1 MPIEIR
7 PFEGDLRSWTAA
19 VWTAFGGHFDEADL
33 PVFEATHE
41 PDRSL
46 GAYDGDR
53 PIGTAGIFSF
63 SLTVPGGELPAAGV
77 TTVGVHPTHRRRGI
91 LRALMARQLADVRAA
106 GESIAMLWASEGS
119 IYQRFG
125 YGLGTL
131 GYSYEVDRHRTGFRQ
146 PFEPAGT
153 VRLVEREEAARLIPA
168 IFDRYRPT
176 RPGCYARSAANW
188 EAETF
193 HDPEHIRGGGSPRFY
208 AVHETDGTPDGYLAY
223 RTFGNWGPRGAAGRL
238 DVNEILGLSAGAEL
252 DLWRYAFDVDLMATT
267 TGWNVPIDSPLL
279 LWLAE
284 PRRLGAMISDAL
296 WIRIVDV
303 AAALEGRR
311 YSAEGDLTLELTD
324 AFLPDCAGTWTLT
337 AGAGGASVA
346 RSSHTPDLALDTTD
360 LAAMYL
366 GTFRATRLARAGRVR
381 ELRAGAAA
389 RADALFATDF
399 APWCSKVF

>member
-41 PDRSL
+41 PERAL

-125 YGLGTL
+125 YGLGTEYLEARKYFERAL
-131 GYSYEVDRHRTGFRQ
+131 GIEERALGKEHYGLIT
-146 PFEPAGT
+146 
-153 VRLVEREEAARLIPA
+153 RLNYLGRCLKRLGEIDA
-168 IFDRYRPT
+168 SV
-176 RPGCYARSAANW
+176 GCYTRSAANW

-208 AVHETDGTPDGYLAY
+208 AVHETDGTPNGYLAY

-238 DVNEILGLSAGAEL
+238 ALNEILGLSAGAEL

-311 YSAEGDLTLELTD
+311 YAAEGELTLELTD

-337 AGAGGASVA
+337 TGADGASVA
-346 RSSHTPDLALDTTD
+346 RSSRTPDLALDTTD
-360 LAAMYL
+360 LPAMYL
-366 GTFRATRLARAGRVR
+366 GTFRATRLARAVRVE
-381 ELRAGAAA
+381 ELREGAVA
-389 RADALFATDF
+389 RADALFATDI